1 MKASIDISLYPLN
14 SDYIPAIQN
23 FIDRIQLDPNVAVK
37 RNDLTTQIYGDYDY
51 VMDLLKVEVRHSWEV
66 YGSGV
71 FAVKILMGDLR
82 GLSDEEI

>member
-37 RNDLTTQIYGDYDY
+37 RNDLTTQIYGDYDH
-51 VMDLLKVEVRHSWEV
+51 VMDLLKVEI
-66 YGSGV
+66 
-71 FAVKILMGDLR
+71 K
-82 GLSDEEI
+82 

>member
-1 MKASIDISLYPLN
+1 M
-14 SDYIPAIQN
+14 
-23 FIDRIQLDPNVAVK
+23 AVK
-37 RNDLTTQIYGDYDY
+37 RNDLTTQIYGDYDH